1 MLAIVIRL
9 RHDEAAAHRI
19 VGALQQHLTRVIDRF
34 GRLRATLAIRGDA
47 VLASGSARRW
57 QILTVSTDCQS
68 IDVVGQDRP
77 RKETNIGLD
86 IKGNLTPT
94 RKRKHPARGDGRD
107 DAFDRIDRNSFRV
120 IARQTQQNRTIG
132 VVASAGGTKRT
143 KKLDAHVGESR
154 ILWKRTQLRR
164 KSQARAHG
172 THRVRRRRTN
182 TDREHVEN

>member
-19 VGALQQHLTRVIDRF
+19 VGALQQQFTRMLDYF
-34 GRLRATLAIRGDA
+34 GRCRPTLAIRGDA
-47 VLASGSARRW
+47 VLASGSARRRRS
-57 QILTVSTDCQS
+57 LAVSTDRQS
-68 IDVVGQDRP
+68 IDVVGQDPP
-77 RKETNIGLD
+77 RKKTNIRLD

-94 RKRKHPARGDGRD
+94 RKRKHPARGDRRD
-107 DAFDRIDRNSFRV
+107 DALDRIDRNSLRV

-143 KKLDAHVGESR
+143 KKLDAHVGEAR
-154 ILWKRTQLRR
+154 ILGKRTELRR

-182 TDREHVEN
+182 ADREHVEN